1 MCFVL
6 QPYHNIQVF
15 QTPPVVGSPSDARAS
30 DALIVQ
36 NDEPREA
43 LALLATL
50 VDSTNFVV
58 LYSKSDDHHDI
69 TIVVVIDEEAKF
81 ILHDTHLDG
90 WQPQYNT
97 YENLT
102 QLAP

>member
-1 MCFVL
+1 M
-6 QPYHNIQVF
+6 
-15 QTPPVVGSPSDARAS
+15 GSPSDARAS

-58 LYSKSDDHHDI
+58 LYSKSDDHDI
-69 TIVVVIDEEAKF
+69 TIVVIDEEAKF

-90 WQPQYNT
+90 WQPQFNT

-102 QLAP
+102 

>member
-1 MCFVL
+1 MGRGEKFSI
-6 QPYHNIQVF
+6 N
-15 QTPPVVGSPSDARAS
+15 VVGSPWDARAG
-30 DALIVQ
+30 DALIVK

-69 TIVVVIDEEAKF
+69 TIVVIDKAAKF
-81 ILHDTHLDG
+81 ILHDIHLDG
-90 WQPQYNT
+90 WQPQFNT

-102 QLAP
+102 

>member
-1 MCFVL
+1 M
-6 QPYHNIQVF
+6 
-15 QTPPVVGSPSDARAS
+15 GSPWDARAG
-30 DALIVQ
+30 DALIVK

-58 LYSKSDDHHDI
+58 LYSKSDHHHNI
-69 TIVVVIDEEAKF
+69 TIEVIDEEAKF

-90 WQPQYNT
+90 WQPQFNT
-97 YENLT
+97 YKNLT
-102 QLAP
+102 

>member
-1 MCFVL
+1 M
-6 QPYHNIQVF
+6 
-15 QTPPVVGSPSDARAS
+15 GSPWDTRAG
-30 DALIVQ
+30 DALLVE

-58 LYSKSDDHHDI
+58 LYSKLDYHHDI
-69 TIVVVIDEEAKF
+69 LAVTVDEEVYPTK
-81 ILHDTHLDG
+81 LHLDG

-102 QLAP
+102 

>member
-1 MCFVL
+1 M
-6 QPYHNIQVF
+6 
-15 QTPPVVGSPSDARAS
+15 GSPWDTRAG
-30 DALIVQ
+30 DALLVE

-69 TIVVVIDEEAKF
+69 TIVVLDEEVYPTK
-81 ILHDTHLDG
+81 LHLDG

-102 QLAP
+102 

>member
-1 MCFVL
+1 MGRGEKFSI
-6 QPYHNIQVF
+6 N
-15 QTPPVVGSPSDARAS
+15 VVGSPSDARAS

-90 WQPQYNT
+90 WQPQFNT

-102 QLAP
+102 